1 MKSNMKYRYLGKTG
15 IKTSL
20 LSLGTGGARQ
30 FGQTQGH
37 NINDQKRLIGRALE
51 LGINMIDSSSNYS
64 NSEELLGKCLSDIP
78 RNTYH
83 ICTKWPARDQSGATI
98 TNSYKLTEAIDNSL
112 KKLNLDF
119 IDVMML
125 HGVLPNEYDSIVEN
139 LAESLIKAKESGKIG
154 SIGLST
160 RFSVDPSQQG
170 ALEALQKHP
179 NLWEVLMIKYGIL
192 NQHADKFI
200 LPLAEQHSVG
210 IMNMAAVRVKLPDK
224 KLLEEL
230 ISRWKSEGLIKKDS
244 LSNSD
249 PLEWLLNYDV
259 KSVIDA
265 GYKFAAEPQSISTVL
280 TGTATISHLESNVR
294 YLENPTLNQMDTK
307 KLKNLF
313 GHIVEYV

>member
-1 MKSNMKYRYLGKTG
+1 MKSDIVIIPY
-15 IKTSL
+15 
-20 LSLGTGGARQ
+20 
-30 FGQTQGH
+30 
-37 NINDQKRLIGRALE
+37 INDQKRLIGRALE

-64 NSEELLGKCLSDIP
+64 NSEDLLGKCLSDIP

-192 NQHADKFI
+192 NQHAANHI
-200 LPLAEQHSVG
+200 LTLADRHDVG
-210 IMNMAAVRVKLPDK
+210 VMNMAAVRIKLPNPVLLEALIRGWKKSGLIPRDALPDK
-224 KLLEEL
+224 NPLDWL
-230 ISRWKSEGLIKKDS
+230 IQG
-244 LSNSD
+244 
-249 PLEWLLNYDV
+249 DV
-259 KSVIDA
+259 KSVIEA
-265 GYKFAAEPQSISTVL
+265 GYRFAAEPPGIATVL
-280 TGTATISHLESNVR
+280 TGTSSMEHLTANAR
-294 YLENPTLNQMDTK
+294 CLENP
-307 KLKNLF
+307 KLTIAHSARLKALF
-313 GHIVEYV
+313 GSIVEYA

>member
-1 MKSNMKYRYLGKTG
+1 MKYRDLGKTG

-37 NINDQKRLIGRALE
+37 SISQQKRLIARALE

-64 NSEELLGKCLSDIP
+64 NSEKLLGKSLAGIP
-78 RNTYH
+78 RNNYY
-83 ICTKWPARDQSGATI
+83 ICTKWPARDESGATVS
-98 TNSYKLTEAIDNSL
+98 NPDKLVEAIDASL
-112 KKLNLDF
+112 RRLNVDYL
-119 IDVMML
+119 DVMLL
-125 HGVLPNEYDSIVEN
+125 HGVLPCEYDLIIDK
-139 LAESLIKAKESGKIG
+139 LADSLIKAKTSGKIR

-160 RFSVDPSQQG
+160 RFSVDPAQKG
-170 ALEALQKHP
+170 ALKALEKHP
-179 NLWEVLMIKYGIL
+179 EFWEVLMVKYGIL
-192 NQHADKFI
+192 NQHASKFI
-200 LPLAEQHSVG
+200 LPLAKQHSVG

-230 ISRWKSEGLIKKDS
+230 ILRWKSESLIEKES
-244 LSNSD
+244 LPDSD
-249 PLEWLLNYDV
+249 PLGWLLNDEV

-265 GYKFAAEPQSISTVL
+265 GYKFAAGPQSISTVL